1 MSLILASSSPF
12 RRAILDKLGL
22 PFDVIAPEIDEMR
35 KDNESPFDL
44 VVRLS
49 KEKALEVA
57 KTHSGL
63 IIASDQVA
71 TFDSGEN
78 GADEILNE
86 AWHS

>member
-1 MSLILASSSPF
+1 VSLILASSSPF

-49 KEKALEVA
+49 KEKAL
-57 KTHSGL
+57 K
-63 IIASDQVA
+63 
-71 TFDSGEN
+71 
-78 GADEILNE
+78 
-86 AWHS
+86 